1 MPSDSNEVDSQ
12 EIEASSSYPPARSPA
27 RSRRGSGAFDTKS
40 NLQKVPPPPPRRSS
54 STGNDDKWKNASLS
68 SSNPDLFGR
77 RYSSDRNFFERK
89 HLVDRHSSDMKK
101 PLPGVGEGRSQSII
115 EAAKEGLVM
124 KQSPKVHREVLSIW
138 EDMQHQQGQMSHRSP
153 MPKRST
159 LGLLHE
165 SPRKSPRI
173 KRPTVEAQLSE
184 GQIYSNR
191 SPMSKRSVVAGSY
204 NRANSVPTQRSND
217 INHGSNYNRKNSH
230 NLQNESYSRNSNFNS
245 SSDLQFSVQ
254 CFSHS
259 MERFDDSIDNKN
271 PMYPD
276 PPVQEEYRPDP
287 DEETSLYEDS
297 FNTFDTNRI
306 THRDEYSDAHDE
318 RQPVNTLDR
327 CIDSLL
333 CIFPKVEPLPWK
345 TFFLLASCCALP

>member
-1 MPSDSNEVDSQ
+1 
-12 EIEASSSYPPARSPA
+12 
-27 RSRRGSGAFDTKS
+27 
-40 NLQKVPPPPPRRSS
+40 
-54 STGNDDKWKNASLS
+54 
-68 SSNPDLFGR
+68 
-77 RYSSDRNFFERK
+77 
-89 HLVDRHSSDMKK
+89 
-101 PLPGVGEGRSQSII
+101 
-115 EAAKEGLVM
+115 
-124 KQSPKVHREVLSIW
+124 
-138 EDMQHQQGQMSHRSP
+138 
-153 MPKRST
+153 
-159 LGLLHE
+159 
-165 SPRKSPRI
+165 
-173 KRPTVEAQLSE
+173 
-184 GQIYSNR
+184 
-191 SPMSKRSVVAGSY
+191 
-204 NRANSVPTQRSND
+204 
-217 INHGSNYNRKNSH
+217 
-230 NLQNESYSRNSNFNS
+230 
-245 SSDLQFSVQ
+245 
-254 CFSHS
+254 